1 MSFPISDS
9 VAPELSGPDL
19 TEETPVQDGPS
30 FGDILSE
37 FEREQTKPV
46 QSAGILEGTVLSVT
60 EDGVF
65 VDIGRKN
72 DGVLDPAPFRDA
84 EGQFTIAP
92 GARVQVSITGTNEQG
107 QFTLSTHQVAV
118 PKDWSGLQAAF
129 DEKKTITGKV
139 VEVIK
144 GGLRVDIG
152 VRAFMPASRSG
163 VPRVEDLGSLVGQE
177 IECRITKLDTDKE
190 DVVVDRRAVVEEAA
204 MAARQKVFDSI
215 SEGAVLAGT
224 VRNLTDF
231 GAFVDVGGVDGL
243 LHVADISWTRIAK
256 PADVL
261 KPGDQ
266 VQVQV
271 LKINR
276 ETRKI
281 SLGMKQLQPEPWA
294 LAAEQFQPGQR
305 VTGTVARTTDFGAF
319 VELIPGV
326 EGLIHVSEMSW
337 TKKNPRPSDILK
349 PGEAVEVLV
358 LNVNAAEKRIALG
371 LKQALGDPWDEVPVK
386 FPVGTVLEAA
396 PVVSIQKFGAF
407 VQLTEGIEGMIHV
420 GDITHEKRI
429 ENPRDVL
436 EMGQT
441 VRCVVTEVDREK
453 KRIRL
458 SMKQLEP
465 TKADLWMA
473 EHTVGDVVTGR
484 VADIRD
490 GRVHVELGEGVTGI
504 YRMESGSKSSAGS
517 SNAQRADITSA
528 AALLAAKFKSGA
540 GAPDSGPRL
549 RIGETRKFQITAIDP
564 QKKRIDLEMESK

>member
-19 TEETPVQDGPS
+19 TEGMPVSDEPS
-30 FGDILSE
+30 FGDILSD
-37 FEREQTKPV
+37 FEREQSKPAESGV
-46 QSAGILEGTVLSVT
+46 LEGTVLSVT
-60 EDGVF
+60 DEGVF

-72 DGVLDPAPFRDA
+72 DGVLDAAAFRDG
-84 EGQFTIAP
+84 EGNFTIAP
-92 GARVQVSITGTNEQG
+92 GARVLVSITGTNEQG
-107 QFTLSTHQVAV
+107 QFTLSTHKVEV

-129 DEKKTITGKV
+129 DQKKTITGKV
-139 VEVIK
+139 MEVIK

-163 VPRVEDLGSLVGQE
+163 VPRVEDLGNLVGQD
-177 IECRITKLDTDKE
+177 IECRITKLDTEKE
-190 DVVVDRRAVVEEAA
+190 DVVVDRRVVVEEFAA
-204 MAARQKVFDSI
+204 AARQKVFDAI

-276 ETRKI
+276 DTRKI

-294 LAAEQFQPGQR
+294 LAAEQFQTGQR

-349 PGEAVEVLV
+349 PGEAVEVVV
-358 LNVNAAEKRIALG
+358 LNVNAAEKRIGLG
-371 LKQALGDPWDEVPVK
+371 LKQALGDPWDEVPAR
-386 FPVGTVLEAA
+386 FAVGTVLESV

-407 VQLTEGIEGMIHV
+407 VQLADGIEGMIHV

-436 EMGQT
+436 AMGQN
-441 VRCVVTEVDREK
+441 VRCVVTEVDRDK

-465 TKADLWMA
+465 TKADLWIG
-473 EHTVGDVVTGR
+473 EHQVGDMVTGR
-484 VADIRD
+484 VADVRD
-490 GRVHVELGEGVTGI
+490 GRVQVELGEGVTGI
-504 YRMESGSKSSAGS
+504 YRLESQAKSGAAS

-540 GAPDSGPRL
+540 GAPETGPKF
-549 RIGETRKFQITAIDP
+549 RIGETRKFKITALDA
-564 QKKRIDLEMESK
+564 QKKRIDLEIDAK